1 MLVVNTVWRKSVP
14 LLCAVLAGLPVWLAQ
29 PWWLWITLPLVVA
42 LGYALEFSRSENAE
56 SGADA
61 AAHAYASQEDER
73 QWVEL
78 LGVLLPA
85 WSHHMETVRQQTEA
99 ALVQMSMSFASVL
112 QQFDMAGIVSVSG
125 QNPTQ
130 ESTAELLALCE
141 RELQPVAT
149 SLKELIDGKDA
160 MVGNIRRLADET
172 DALRGM
178 AGEVTSIA
186 WQTNLLAINAA
197 IEAARAGP
205 SGRGFAIV
213 AAEVRK
219 LSQRSSDMGKQMA
232 LRVEQISTIMDT
244 TSKSVEAANEHDK
257 QVIEWSSNLVDH
269 VLQHVRKLGDS
280 ADSMRVHGLT
290 VRGEVE
296 KLLIAM
302 QFQDRVSQIMQA
314 VMADVERLTQYA
326 RAPQGVVLPTADEWV
341 HGLRQTYSTQEQHHA
356 H

>member
-1 MLVVNTVWRKSVP
+1 MQVGNTVWRKSIP
-14 LLCAVLAGLPVWLAQ
+14 LLCAVLAGLPVWFAQ
-29 PWWLWITLPLVVA
+29 SWWLWVTLPLVLV
-42 LGYALEFSRSENAE
+42 LGYVLAFGTVQTALP
-56 SGADA
+56 GALVRA
-61 AAHAYASQEDER
+61 PGHTVQEDER
-73 QWVEL
+73 QWIAL
-78 LGVLLPA
+78 LNALLPA

-99 ALVQMSMSFASVL
+99 ALVQMSTSFAGVL
-112 QQFDMAGIVSVSG
+112 EQFDMAGIVSASG
-125 QNPTQ
+125 QNQTQ

-141 RELQPVAT
+141 RELQPVAA
-149 SLKELIDGKDA
+149 SLKELIDGKDT
-160 MVGNIRRLADET
+160 MVGNIRRLASET

-213 AAEVRK
+213 ASEVRK

-232 LRVEQISTIMDT
+232 LRVEQISAIMDT

-314 VMADVERLTQYA
+314 VLADVERLTEYV
-326 RAPQGVVLPTADEWV
+326 RAPEGVELPSAEEWV